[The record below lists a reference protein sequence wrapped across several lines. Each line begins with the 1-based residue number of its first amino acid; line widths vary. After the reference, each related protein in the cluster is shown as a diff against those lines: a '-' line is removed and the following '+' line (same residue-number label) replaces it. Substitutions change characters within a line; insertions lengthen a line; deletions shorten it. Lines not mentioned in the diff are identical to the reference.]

1 MNLSNHINVPQ
12 QPPNQVINIQTPPKQ
27 VINIQTINFRGG
39 EIQQKGR
46 GIGGFSRGLINLVSP
61 KARSEVS
68 SLAKTSVTAK
78 DLAKTLREKAID
90 SALNM
95 TKDLINGND
104 MRHSLDRIE
113 RTCIGFCWAYTSAI
127 VRQHNY

>member
-12 QPPNQVINIQTPPKQ
+12 QPPNQVINIQTHLKQ

-46 GIGGFSRGLINLVSP
+46 GIGGFSCGLINLISSE
-61 KARSEVS
+61 ARNEVS
-68 SLAKTSVTAK
+68 SHAKSATSVTAK
-78 DLAKTLREKAID
+78 DLARTLREQAID

-104 MRHSLDRIE
+104 MRHSLDRVEI
-113 RTCIGFCWAYTSAI
+113 
-127 VRQHNY
+127 

>member
-46 GIGGFSRGLINLVSP
+46 GIGGFSRGLINLISP
-61 KARSEVS
+61 EARSKGS

-78 DLAKTLREKAID
+78 DLATTLSK
-90 SALNM
+90 L
-95 TKDLINGND
+95 LI
-104 MRHSLDRIE
+104 
-113 RTCIGFCWAYTSAI
+113 
-127 VRQHNY
+127 QH